1 MTGTHVYAKAL
12 KEVLER
18 ASEKE
23 RKKVVARLKIVLKR
37 RQHVRHFSSV
47 LKEFEQLWVERK
59 GKQARAVVARPLG
72 RELKA
77 KVSRELLK
85 KGFQYN
91 EEVQEDVLGGIAL
104 FLGKDYLIDNT
115 VRSKLAKLHG

>member
-1 MTGTHVYAKAL
+1 MKTRVYAKAL
-12 KEVLER
+12 KEVLEK

-23 RKKVVARLKIVLKR
+23 QKKVIARLKVVLKK
-37 RQHVRHFSSV
+37 RQNLRHLSSV
-47 LKEFEQLWVERK
+47 LKQFEQLWIERK
-59 GKQARAVVARPLG
+59 GKQARAVVARPLS

-77 KVSRELLK
+77 KVSRGLLK
-85 KGFQYN
+85 KGFRYN

>member
-77 KVSRELLK
+77 KVSRELLE